1 MKQLPINDRHS
12 NKGAIYFYLPLI
24 FILMPSLPS
33 VLPELLGFQIIFA
46 LEVMVVLS
54 LYKNKECIEKNIPEA
69 EAVERL
75 IAFIDK
81 DLTSHV

>member
-1 MKQLPINDRHS
+1 MGK
-12 NKGAIYFYLPLI
+12 F
-24 FILMPSLPS
+24 
-33 VLPELLGFQIIFA
+33 V
-46 LEVMVVLS
+46 
-54 LYKNKECIEKNIPEA
+54 YKNKECIEKNIPEA